1 MKNRGGNFITG
12 ITESLVEDVNLKLSP
27 SKNNKKK
34 IDKQKKPTASE
45 SDNVTKTV
53 TVAPTK
59 KSKTSNQEQT
69 RIEFE
74 LDDPIDE
81 DWEIED
87 NNDRENEIKSLKGDF
102 SSLDKEKFFGI
113 QSEDLKKYFR

>member
-59 KSKTSNQEQT
+59 KSKTSN
-69 RIEFE
+69 
-74 LDDPIDE
+74 
-81 DWEIED
+81 
-87 NNDRENEIKSLKGDF
+87 
-102 SSLDKEKFFGI
+102 
-113 QSEDLKKYFR
+113 